1 MVILITLKQKQGQKM
16 NNWIWIFPIII
27 AIIWFVDI
35 GKFEYK
41 QYKQRIKNDKR

>member
-1 MVILITLKQKQGQKM
+1 M

-41 QYKQRIKNDKR
+41 QYKQYKQRIKNDKG